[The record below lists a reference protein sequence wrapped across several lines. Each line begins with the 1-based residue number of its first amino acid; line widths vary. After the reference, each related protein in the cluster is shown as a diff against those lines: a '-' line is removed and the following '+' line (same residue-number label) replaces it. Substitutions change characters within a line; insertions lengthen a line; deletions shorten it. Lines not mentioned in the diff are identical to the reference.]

1 MKVAFIILF
10 FGVGFCSA
18 KIKPH
23 RRRIKNQV
31 KTSGENFLNHE
42 YRAEILT
49 IFYSYFG
56 RNDDFIDSF

>member
-18 KIKPH
+18 KIKSH
-23 RRRIKNQV
+23 SRGIKNQV

-49 IFYSYFG
+49 IFL
-56 RNDDFIDSF
+56 FIFWEKQ